1 VAVVFTK
8 EEFRL
13 LDSAQRTL
21 YQDVMVENFRN
32 LLSVGEDRCP
42 LAHACDLA
50 VGTFLVFSEQDI
62 SGHFMYL
69 FVY

>member
-1 VAVVFTK
+1 MVFTK

>member
-1 VAVVFTK
+1 MVFTK

-13 LDSAQRTL
+13 LNSTQRKL

-42 LAHACDLA
+42 LAATRDLG
-50 VGTFLVFSEQDI
+50 VGTFLILNRIFQDI
-62 SGHFMYL
+62 CL
-69 FVY
+69 FVCLLI